1 MSLLASVGSLPPE
14 GMPSSD
20 STPFQLRRAQAGDTA
35 AILGL
40 IRELAIYEHLEDQVE
55 ATEEKLRHT
64 LFGPR
69 PYASVILA
77 EVDGHAVGYAL
88 FFYNYST
95 FLAKPGIFLEDLFVK
110 PAFRKR
116 GIGKALLVELARI
129 AQENGCGRFEWMV
142 LDWNAPSIAFYEAMG
157 ARKVDGWSVMRVTG
171 DPLSE
176 LASKAKPQGA

>member
-1 MSLLASVGSLPPE
+1 
-14 GMPSSD
+14 MPSSD
-20 STPFQLRRAQAGDTA
+20 FIPFQLRKAHAGDAT

-40 IRELAIYEHLEDQVE
+40 IRELAIYEHLEDEVE

-64 LFGPR
+64 LFGPH

-171 DPLSE
+171 DPISE

>member
-1 MSLLASVGSLPPE
+1 
-14 GMPSSD
+14 MPSSD

-110 PAFRKR
+110 PEFRKR

-129 AQENGCGRFEWMV
+129 AHENGCGRFEWMV

-157 ARKVDGWSVMRVTG
+157 ARKVDGWSVMRVSG
-171 DPLSE
+171 NPLSE
-176 LASKAKPQGA
+176 LASKAGQAGS